1 MELEFVN
8 KPMDCLRQAVWEI
21 KDEEQTQELKLT
33 DGMPD
38 VGRVLGAWG
47 QLLIRSKEWRGSGMS
62 ISGGTLVWV
71 LYEPEDAGELQT
83 VETWV
88 PFSMRW
94 DFPQTKQD
102 GSILINALLRT
113 VDARSVSARKL
124 MIRTVVSAAGQAL
137 EPYKQSVYYPEHIP

>member
-71 LYEPEDAGELQT
+71 L
-83 VETWV
+83 
-88 PFSMRW
+88 
-94 DFPQTKQD
+94 
-102 GSILINALLRT
+102 
-113 VDARSVSARKL
+113 
-124 MIRTVVSAAGQAL
+124 
-137 EPYKQSVYYPEHIP
+137 